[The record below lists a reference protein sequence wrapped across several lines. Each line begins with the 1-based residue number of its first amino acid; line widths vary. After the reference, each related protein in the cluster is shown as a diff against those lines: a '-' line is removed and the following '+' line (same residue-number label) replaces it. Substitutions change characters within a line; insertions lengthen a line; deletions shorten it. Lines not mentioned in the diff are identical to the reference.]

1 MRYDTAPNVHGR
13 GRYRK
18 FGRKYPKEKLHSED
32 IFCDRRT
39 QTQYT
44 VERWS

>member
-1 MRYDTAPNVHGR
+1 MRYDVANNTRGI

-18 FGRKYPKEKLHSED
+18 FGRKYPKENLHSED
-32 IFCDRRT
+32 IFSDIRT

-44 VERWS
+44 VEKWG